1 MMETFS
7 IKGVEVFSVGEWN
20 GDEYTHADLRDMVS
34 AFDETKD
41 GIRPFMK
48 IGHSPKQEL
57 LKKESLPAAG
67 WVENLYVKGDKL
79 VADFSDVPKK
89 IYQLI
94 QKRAFRKVSSEI
106 FINLK
111 MPNKTYKKV
120 LGAVALL
127 GAETP
132 GVYNLADII
141 AMYSKVEADADL
153 KIDQD
158 TALEIKIHSLT
169 ILNQEGDVM
178 TKTEN
183 EIKLEMELKAKQDE
197 AEKLSE
203 QTKKFESDIKS
214 QSDEIADLKKFK
226 AAAEAE
232 KQELLQAAEVARVAK
247 FVTELKSEKL
257 CTPAMEPMI
266 TELLGPEKKE
276 FTIKF
281 KKNDKEEEKKYSK
294 DELLK
299 ETLKL
304 FKAAADVNFD
314 ESSEAG
320 DEGSKASNDEEIE
333 KQAKEYAAT
342 HKVTFGAAVKAIFNK
357 EK

>member
-1 MMETFS
+1 METFS
-7 IKGVEVFSVGEWN
+7 INGVEVFSVGNWN
-20 GDEYTHADLRDMVS
+20 GDDYTREDLQEMVN
-34 AFDETKD
+34 AFDETKS
-41 GIRPFMK
+41 GIRPFVK

-79 VADFSDVPKK
+79 VADFTDVPKK

-94 QKRAFRKVSSEI
+94 QKKAFRKVSSEI

-141 AMYSKVEADADL
+141 ATYSKVADGSDL
-153 KIDQD
+153 KIDEE
-158 TALEIKIHSLT
+158 TALEIKVHSLT
-169 ILNQEGDVM
+169 ILNHEGDVM

-183 EIKLEMELKAKQDE
+183 EIKLELELKAKQDE
-197 AEKLSE
+197 ATKLSE
-203 QTKKFESDIKS
+203 QTKQFEADIKAQGEELES
-214 QSDEIADLKKFK
+214 LKKFK
-226 AAAEAE
+226 ATAEAE

-257 CTPAMEPMI
+257 CTPAMETMI

-276 FTIKF
+276 FTIKY

-304 FKAAADVNFD
+304 FKAAADVNFE
-314 ESSEAG
+314 ESSTAG

-342 HKVTFGAAVKAIFNK
+342 HKVTFGAALKAIFNNK
-357 EK
+357 K